1 VSAAA
6 DRLAQIAG
14 LLAPCPLL
22 DIAGGWD
29 RCGHGAWPCAVTPAA
44 WLAQGRDRDHE
55 ARAACQAAAE
65 QEAGQADW
73 KACQDHEAA
82 QRDGR
87 LPYGD
92 AGAQPEAG

>member
-6 DRLAQIAG
+6 DRLAQTAG
-14 LLAPCPLL
+14 LLASCPPLE
-22 DIAGGWD
+22 IAGGWH
-29 RCGHGAWPCAVTPAA
+29 RCAHGTWPCAVTQAA
-44 WLAQGRDRDHE
+44 WLAQGRDRDQE

-65 QEAGQADW
+65 QEAGQAGW
-73 KACQDHEAA
+73 KAFQDHEAA